1 MTLETP
7 PLVVLSSVLLTEVHV
22 VPVLIQPCDLES
34 GTILMDQ
41 WCLIVVK
48 VSTELEEAIKLY
60 T

>member
-22 VPVLIQPCDLES
+22 VQLLQIVLES

-41 WCLIVVK
+41 WCLILPLVK
-48 VSTELEEAIKLY
+48 ISPELEEMIKLY